1 MIPEHKKGRAMQ
13 RKIKTDKAEQ
23 TVVAWKGFDK
33 NFQCRGYQFEVGK
46 TYEHT
51 GRVEVCRSGFHA
63 CESPMDVWSYYSLGE
78 DNRFAKVTLGGE
90 LSRCGDDTKIA
101 GGRITIE
108 AEVRLPDMIRA
119 AVDGVIAAT
128 RGKGDNPSG
137 ISAQIGSSGNFA
149 KIGSSG
155 YSAQIGSSG
164 ISAQIGS
171 SGNFAKIGSSGI
183 SAQIGSSGIS
193 AQIGSSGNFA
203 KIGSS
208 GYSAQIGSS
217 GISAQIGSSGNSAQI
232 GSSGISAQIGSSGN
246 SAQIGSSG
254 NSARIGSSGD
264 SARIEASGKD
274 AVVSCAGNNACV
286 KAGEGGAIC
295 IPYHDGKRVR
305 FAVGYVGEDG
315 IKPDTWY
322 GAAAGRLVPA

>member
-13 RKIKTDKAEQ
+13 RKTKTAKEEQ

-63 CESPMDVWSYYSLGE
+63 CENPLDVWGYYSRGE

-119 AVDGVIAAT
+119 AVDWVIAAT
-128 RGKGDNPSG
+128 RGKGDNPSRD
-137 ISAQIGSSGNFA
+137 SAR
-149 KIGSSG
+149 
-155 YSAQIGSSG
+155 
-164 ISAQIGS
+164 
-171 SGNFAKIGSSGI
+171 
-183 SAQIGSSGIS
+183 
-193 AQIGSSGNFA
+193 
-203 KIGSS
+203 
-208 GYSAQIGSS
+208 
-217 GISAQIGSSGNSAQI
+217 
-232 GSSGISAQIGSSGN
+232 IGSSGN

-295 IPYHDGKRVR
+295 IPYHDGERVR

-322 GAAAGRLVPA
+322 RAAAGRLVPA

>member
-13 RKIKTDKAEQ
+13 RKTKTAKEEQ

-33 NFQCRGYQFEVGK
+33 NFQCRGHQFEVGK

-51 GRVEVCRSGFHA
+51 GRVEACRSGFHA
-63 CESPMDVWSYYSLGE
+63 CESPMDVWGHYSLGA

-90 LSRCGDDTKIA
+90 LSRHGDDTKIA

-155 YSAQIGSSG
+155 Y
-164 ISAQIGS
+164 
-171 SGNFAKIGSSGI
+171 
-183 SAQIGSSGIS
+183 
-193 AQIGSSGNFA
+193 
-203 KIGSS
+203 
-208 GYSAQIGSS
+208 
-217 GISAQIGSSGNSAQI
+217 SAQI

>member
-13 RKIKTDKAEQ
+13 RKTKTAKEEQ

-33 NFQCRGYQFEVGK
+33 NFQCRGHQFEVGK

-51 GRVEVCRSGFHA
+51 GRVEACRSGFHA
-63 CESPMDVWSYYSLGE
+63 CESPMDVWGHYSFGE

-90 LSRCGDDTKIA
+90 LSRCGGDTKIA

-119 AVDGVIAAT
+119 AVDWVIAAT
-128 RGKGDNPSG
+128 RGKGDNPSRD
-137 ISAQIGSSGNFA
+137 SAR
-149 KIGSSG
+149 
-155 YSAQIGSSG
+155 
-164 ISAQIGS
+164 
-171 SGNFAKIGSSGI
+171 
-183 SAQIGSSGIS
+183 
-193 AQIGSSGNFA
+193 
-203 KIGSS
+203 
-208 GYSAQIGSS
+208 
-217 GISAQIGSSGNSAQI
+217 
-232 GSSGISAQIGSSGN
+232 IGSSGN

-254 NSARIGSSGD
+254 N

-322 GAAAGRLVPA
+322 RAEAGRLVPA

>member
-13 RKIKTDKAEQ
+13 RKTKTAKEEQ

-33 NFQCRGYQFEVGK
+33 NFQCRGHQFEVGK

-51 GRVEVCRSGFHA
+51 GRVEACRSGFHA
-63 CESPMDVWSYYSLGE
+63 CESPMDVWGHYSFGE

-90 LSRCGDDTKIA
+90 LSRCGGDTKIA

-119 AVDGVIAAT
+119 AVDWVIAAT
-128 RGKGDNPSG
+128 RGKGDNPSRD
-137 ISAQIGSSGNFA
+137 SAR
-149 KIGSSG
+149 
-155 YSAQIGSSG
+155 
-164 ISAQIGS
+164 
-171 SGNFAKIGSSGI
+171 
-183 SAQIGSSGIS
+183 
-193 AQIGSSGNFA
+193 
-203 KIGSS
+203 
-208 GYSAQIGSS
+208 
-217 GISAQIGSSGNSAQI
+217 
-232 GSSGISAQIGSSGN
+232 IGSSGN

-264 SARIEASGKD
+264 SAQIGSSGDSARIGSSGNFAQIGSSGYSARIGSSGNFARIGSSGNSARIEASGKD

-322 GAAAGRLVPA
+322 RAEAGRLVPA